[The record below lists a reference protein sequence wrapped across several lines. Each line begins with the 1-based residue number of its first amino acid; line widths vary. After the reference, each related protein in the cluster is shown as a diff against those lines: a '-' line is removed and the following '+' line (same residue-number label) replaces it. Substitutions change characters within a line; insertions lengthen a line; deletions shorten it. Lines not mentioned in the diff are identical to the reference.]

1 MTSGCKRPDDNSS
14 APLASPAVSGA
25 TLDVLLLRALLR
37 GAIVRVTGE
46 RVVRAC
52 GLPLEKDSDL
62 RILVTGAAGFI
73 GRMVVDALAARNTLL
88 LNGQERRISAI
99 LAADIAEGPLADM
112 AGVHRRVHALPGA
125 LSSPDTLAR
134 IIEDAPD
141 LVIHLAAVV
150 SGQAEA
156 DFDLG
161 MAVNLQSTIDLV
173 NACRA
178 MARPPVFVFSS
189 SVAVF
194 SCTANDTISEDTLPA
209 PRSSYGT
216 QKLIGELLVQDAT
229 RKGFILGRS
238 LRFPTIS
245 VRPGAPNKAASGF
258 ASGIIREP
266 LAGQEALLPVG
277 RDLRL
282 HLASPTRALEYA
294 LMACGL
300 EQTALGGDTVITLPG
315 ITVSVGAMLDT
326 LRHLAGDEVAER
338 VKPAPDAA
346 TLAIVSSWPGEIS
359 TPRARALGFVPDPD
373 FTALVLQHMSQRA
386 PTRPLDPIKQDRS

>member
-1 MTSGCKRPDDNSS
+1 M
-14 APLASPAVSGA
+14 
-25 TLDVLLLRALLR
+25 
-37 GAIVRVTGE
+37 
-46 RVVRAC
+46 
-52 GLPLEKDSDL
+52 

-73 GRMVVDALAARNTLL
+73 GRMVLGALAARDTLVV
-88 LNGQERRISAI
+88 NGQERRISAI
-99 LAADIAEGPLADM
+99 LACDMAEAPLADL
-112 AGVHRRVHALPGA
+112 AATHRRVHALPGP
-125 LSSPDTLAR
+125 LSEPAILAR
-134 IIEDAPD
+134 ITEDAPE

-161 MAVNLQSTIDLV
+161 MAVNLQSTIDLIT
-173 NACRA
+173 ACRA

-194 SCTANDTISEDTLPA
+194 SCAANDTITEDTLPA

-216 QKLIGELLVQDAT
+216 QKLMGELLVRDAT

-245 VRPGAPNKAASGF
+245 VRPGAPNKAASSF

-282 HLASPTRALEYA
+282 HLASPAKALEHA
-294 LMACGL
+294 LAACGL
-300 EQTALGGDTVITLPG
+300 AQDALGETTTLTLPG
-315 ITVSVGAMLDT
+315 ISVTVGEMLDT
-326 LRHLAGDEVAER
+326 LRRVAGDRVADR

-346 TLAIVSSWPGEIS
+346 IAAIVNSWPGEII
-359 TPRARALGFVPDPD
+359 TPRARALGFAPDTA
-373 FTALVLQHMSQRA
+373 FTTLVQDHMTAMGLSQ
-386 PTRPLDPIKQDRS
+386 T